1 MNLVSSV
8 RGEKVDEGI
17 LIQNIAGGDTQAF
30 GKLAERHQRRL
41 VRFAERMLGDADA
54 AQDIAQET
62 FLRLWHV
69 RSRCPAQ
76 SDLSFYLL
84 RIARN
89 LCLDYFRSH
98 HITASLDETTD
109 PAPTAQC
116 GLTALIEFR
125 ALAESVRLSAQTLPE
140 PQRVVFVLS
149 HYEEMSY
156 REIAQAVGCPV
167 GTVASRK
174 YQAVE
179 TLRRR
184 LKPWIEEGD
193 TKR

>member
-1 MNLVSSV
+1 M
-8 RGEKVDEGI
+8 DEDI
-17 LIQNIAGGDTQAF
+17 LIQSIAEGDTRAF
-30 GKLAERHQRRL
+30 GKLVERHQRRL

-62 FLRLWHV
+62 FLRLWHA

-98 HITASLDETTD
+98 HITEILDETTELL
-109 PAPTAQC
+109 PTAQG
-116 GLTALIEFR
+116 GLTVLIESR
-125 ALAESVRLSAQTLPE
+125 VLAELVRLSVQTLPE

-156 REIAQAVGCPV
+156 REIAQVVGCPV

-184 LKPWIEEGD
+184 LKPWIEGD
-193 TKR
+193 IKR

>member
-1 MNLVSSV
+1 
-8 RGEKVDEGI
+8 VDEEI
-17 LIQNIAGGDTQAF
+17 LIQRIAGGDTRAF
-30 GKLAERHQRRL
+30 GKLVGHYQQRL
-41 VRFAERMLGDADA
+41 VRFAVRMLDDAEG

-62 FLRLWHV
+62 FLRLW
-69 RSRCPAQ
+69 RSRCQ
-76 SDLSFYLL
+76 VQGDLNSYLF

-98 HITASLDETTD
+98 HRTEILDETTEL
-109 PAPTAQC
+109 PSSSEGSLAASVQSTAM
-116 GLTALIEFR
+116 
-125 ALAESVRLSAQTLPE
+125 AELVRHSVQALPE

-156 REIAQAVGCPV
+156 REIALVLDCPI

-184 LKPWIEEGD
+184 LKPWIEGD
-193 TKR
+193 ADR